1 MLRIPVTGCRE
12 LQEFLYSQAR
22 ESLVTLNRPREGLQ
36 VQLRIVRYH
45 IKGKPYFLLTSLL
58 DSKAF
63 PRHALQKLY
72 HARWGIEEFFKTMK
86 SVSQI
91 EEFHSHSLDGI
102 RQELFT
108 FFFMQVVTRLL
119 EKPNRKKTGSTKKK
133 RASLQR
139 QQISTKHVFY
149 TLVAL
154 APRLFRKN
162 VSCEDL
168 LQLQHFIQL
177 GAYTAYGG
185 RAFPRISHKP
195 PTKWRPP
202 KKKKKKG
209 SKP

>member
-1 MLRIPVTGCRE
+1 
-12 LQEFLYSQAR
+12 
-22 ESLVTLNRPREGLQ
+22 
-36 VQLRIVRYH
+36 
-45 IKGKPYFLLTSLL
+45 LL

-102 RQELFT
+102 RQEIFT
-108 FFFMQVVTRLL
+108 FLFMQVVTRLL
-119 EKPNRKKTGSTKKK
+119 DKPRRQKIGSTQKK
-133 RASLQR
+133 RSGRPQR
-139 QQISTKHVFY
+139 QQISTKHAFY

-154 APRLFRKN
+154 APRLFHKN
-162 VSCEDL
+162 VSCQDL
-168 LQLQHFIQL
+168 LQLQRLLQL

-202 KKKKKKG
+202 KVKTKKG
-209 SKP
+209 CKP